1 VTADPFA
8 LAADAFAP
16 REHTLA
22 DEDFPTP
29 GALAS
34 SLDSTMVNP
43 PHLAKIDEAV
53 VHAADGTGPRRLLV
67 VMAPQEGKSE
77 RGAHYTPLWLLKNN
91 PDLRIAITSYED
103 EAATR
108 WGRFIRD
115 DINRFDLGI
124 RVREDVKAAGRWY
137 VDGHRG
143 SVFCAGIAGP
153 LTGRPVDVLIIDD
166 PVKGPAEADSATAR
180 EGLWNW
186 WLAVARTRLAP
197 GAIVIVIMT
206 RWHPDDLAGRL
217 LEQEGSI
224 ESGGK
229 WLVLRIPTVAEE
241 NDPIGR
247 KPGEWLPSARGRTV
261 EEWEDIRAGLPDRWW
276 TAMYQGRPAPP
287 EGAVWQQSWIDDT
300 RRKSVASRGWCG
312 PSSSSTRPGRAK
324 APPRKPASS
333 SKASASTGTC
343 TCSTTRACAPRRR
356 SGPGWCARPRRL
368 ERRRDPRRG
377 GLRRRQHR
385 AGDPVRVGGVRP
397 LRAAGPRVGEGP
409 DDPVDPREGQGREAA
424 AC

>member
-300 RRKSVASRGWCG
+300 RRKSVAVPRLVRTVVIVDASG
-312 PSSSSTRPGRAK
+312 SSKSTAAETGIIVQGLGVDGHLYVFDDKSLR
-324 APPRKPASS
+324 APPAV
-333 SKASASTGTC
+333 
-343 TCSTTRACAPRRR
+343 RA
-356 SGPGWCARPRRL
+356 
-368 ERRRDPRRG
+368 
-377 GLRRRQHR
+377 
-385 AGDPVRVGGVRP
+385 RVVC
-397 LRAAGPRVGEGP
+397 
-409 DDPVDPREGQGREAA
+409 EAA
-424 AC
+424 ATGTLTRSSSRRTTAATTSSR